1 MVITV
6 VHGPANHSAADTA
19 VVQSLEITEQAEV
32 DKTLGLVSGVTQ
44 VVKAVSHTKTNK
56 FSVTG
61 KGAITLAVGIGGT
74 HNLALITGGLV
85 HIGSVK
91 LSQKLGTSSEWTYEG
106 EHFPSAA

>member
-6 VHGPANHSAADTA
+6 VHGPQNHSAADTA
-19 VVQSLEITEQAEV
+19 VVQSLEITEKAEV
-32 DKTLGLVSGVTQ
+32 DKTLGLVSNVTQ
-44 VVKAVSHTKTNK
+44 VVKAVSHTKTNE

-61 KGAITLAVGIGGT
+61 KGALTLAVGIGGT

-91 LSQKLGTSSEWTYEG
+91 LTQKLGTSAEWTYAG
-106 EHFPSAA
+106 EHYPSAA